1 MKIAL
6 ENIGKR
12 YGREWI
18 FRHLSLS
25 ITKGEPLALVGNN
38 GSGKS
43 TLLKTI
49 LAFHLPTEGLLRYQM
64 GEKDLTSEA
73 LFAHLAWAAPYMEV
87 VEDFTLHELWHFHS
101 QFKKMS
107 LNKSEMAATL
117 GFASSVW
124 KKEIRHF
131 SSGMKQKV
139 RLAFALFSD
148 TAILALDEPTSNL
161 DSLNARW
168 YRTHIESQIA
178 QKVVIVASNL
188 EQEYEFCTQKIDIHE
203 LKSRFYEKN

>member
-1 MKIAL
+1 MEITLK
-6 ENIGKR
+6 NTGKR

-18 FRHLSLS
+18 FRHLSLH
-25 ITKGEPLALVGNN
+25 IRKDEPLALVGNN

-49 LAFHLPTEGLLRYQM
+49 LGFQLPTEGEIVHLAKGKKILP
-64 GEKDLTSEA
+64 EA
-73 LFAHLAWAAPYMEV
+73 LFTHLAWAAPYLEV
-87 VEDFTLHELWHFHS
+87 IEDFNLHELWHFHS

-107 LNKSEMAATL
+107 VTKSEMAATL

-124 KKEIRHF
+124 SREIRLF

-148 TAILALDEPTSNL
+148 TALLALDEPTSNL

-168 YRTHIESQIA
+168 YRTQIEAQIGH
-178 QKVVIVASNL
+178 KTLIVASNL
-188 EQEYEFCTQKIDIHE
+188 ESEYDFCTQKIDIHE
-203 LKSRFYEKN
+203 LKSRFCEKN